1 VCQVSLTPARA
12 SDPLEND
19 AQVVEKSKLGT
30 LFQNDAEDY
39 FIYSR
44 GARNW
49 DMMPRFVVGR
59 RAYDNWCLVCVRVCV
74 CVCVCVCACVCVR
87 VLVCVL
93 VFLDSGLHL

>member
-1 VCQVSLTPARA
+1 MTPART

-19 AQVVEKSKLGT
+19 AQVVEKSKKGA

-49 DMMPRFVVGR
+49 DTMPRFVVGR
-59 RAYDNWCLVCVRVCV
+59 RAYDNWSVCV
-74 CVCVCVCACVCVR
+74 CVCVCVLVRVCCVCV
-87 VLVCVL
+87 LE
-93 VFLDSGLHL
+93 